1 MRHSEPTLTVSC
13 AGSKTEG
20 AEQGDNFKREC
31 LLSREESIYRP
42 KVARGYR
49 PGMGWCHGVL
59 TVNGPVFGS
68 FEVVSVAA
76 EIEWERIQAAHGADI
91 TRDFSL
97 VDQIDSAETARNVY
111 WS

>member
-1 MRHSEPTLTVSC
+1 MRNSEPTLSVSC

-31 LLSREESIYRP
+31 LLSREESLYRP

-49 PGMGWCHGVL
+49 PDMGWCYGVMTSL
-59 TVNGPVFGS
+59 GPVFGTLEKVT
-68 FEVVSVAA
+68 FFANW
-76 EIEWERIQAAHGADI
+76 EWARIQANHGTDI
-91 TRDFSL
+91 ARDFSMC
-97 VDQIDSAETARNVY
+97 DMIDMAETERKVY